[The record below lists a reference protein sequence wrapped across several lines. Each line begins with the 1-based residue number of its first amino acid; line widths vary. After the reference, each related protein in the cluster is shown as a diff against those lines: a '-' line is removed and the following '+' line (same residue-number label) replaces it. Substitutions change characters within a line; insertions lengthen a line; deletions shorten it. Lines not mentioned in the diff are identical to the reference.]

1 MAFAVPI
8 FSEGFGPW
16 YKEFYWIFQLN
27 LYYSLYLR
35 QLSLMNTDCA
45 ALAFP
50 AAIWWFFR
58 ANQEHIIV
66 FYSGFANHICHQ
78 RFHKSTP
85 DERHLLFFFQK
96 YLTVFAKIKTNS
108 VTRKCLL
115 HFVAFFH
122 VASLFST
129 GVDNQKVGVDNE
141 KALELTN
148 STVFHRGRQWKSS
161 RAGKQNI
168 FFIFQPDFNIEI
180 SPKNVTKH
188 PVA

>member
-1 MAFAVPI
+1 MD
-8 FSEGFGPW
+8 GPW
-16 YKEFYWIFQLN
+16 HKEFYWIFQLN

-96 YLTVFAKIKTNS
+96 YLTVFAKIKANS
-108 VTRKCLL
+108 VTIYWMKKISRKWNFLKIFL
-115 HFVAFFH
+115 SEDNMVIIRLWYKITVPEHLSLNFIDFF
-122 VASLFST
+122 LST
-129 GVDNQKVGVDNE
+129 
-141 KALELTN
+141 
-148 STVFHRGRQWKSS
+148 S
-161 RAGKQNI
+161 KQ
-168 FFIFQPDFNIEI
+168 FF
-180 SPKNVTKH
+180 
-188 PVA
+188 

>member
-1 MAFAVPI
+1 MKTHHCALFLKKYEVYQVSRI
-8 FSEGFGPW
+8 VLFSSNRWPLDVLTFLIYGFGPW
-16 YKEFYWIFQLN
+16 YKEFYWIFHLN

-85 DERHLLFFFQK
+85 DERHLLFFFRNILRFSPKSIKTLLPENTVSTGWKKIEQK
-96 YLTVFAKIKTNS
+96 YFCISALVSKKRSNRKIKGT
-108 VTRKCLL
+108 LY
-115 HFVAFFH
+115 H
-122 VASLFST
+122 
-129 GVDNQKVGVDNE
+129 
-141 KALELTN
+141 
-148 STVFHRGRQWKSS
+148 
-161 RAGKQNI
+161 
-168 FFIFQPDFNIEI
+168 
-180 SPKNVTKH
+180 
-188 PVA
+188 

>member
-1 MAFAVPI
+1 MGRDKVSELI
-8 FSEGFGPW
+8 FNINYGRSLIQRILL
-16 YKEFYWIFQLN
+16 KNYWIFQLN

-96 YLTVFAKIKTNS
+96 YLTVFAKINKNI
-108 VTRKCLL
+108 VTRKYC
-115 HFVAFFH
+115 FYWMKKKM
-122 VASLFST
+122 
-129 GVDNQKVGVDNE
+129 NK
-141 KALELTN
+141 
-148 STVFHRGRQWKSS
+148 
-161 RAGKQNI
+161 NI
-168 FFIFQPDFNIEI
+168 FVFLP
-180 SPKNVTKH
+180 
-188 PVA
+188 

>member
-1 MAFAVPI
+1 MVRDEVSELILNVDYGILMNISTRLFVCSWVGSLHCLTNPI
-8 FSEGFGPW
+8 GT
-16 YKEFYWIFQLN
+16 IFQLN

-45 ALAFP
+45 ALVFP

-96 YLTVFAKIKTNS
+96 YHTV
-108 VTRKCLL
+108 
-115 HFVAFFH
+115 
-122 VASLFST
+122 
-129 GVDNQKVGVDNE
+129 
-141 KALELTN
+141 
-148 STVFHRGRQWKSS
+148 
-161 RAGKQNI
+161 
-168 FFIFQPDFNIEI
+168 
-180 SPKNVTKH
+180 SPKSK
-188 PVA
+188 

>member
-1 MAFAVPI
+1 MPSKKYQQNFWSFNP
-8 FSEGFGPW
+8 SEPFKNGHFNVRHPV
-16 YKEFYWIFQLN
+16 FQLN

-85 DERHLLFFFQK
+85 DERHLLFFSRNIIRFRQNQSKQCYQKMFSLLYEKKFQSPHDSCHMQHIK
-96 YLTVFAKIKTNS
+96 NLNKRKWHFLKIM
-108 VTRKCLL
+108 VTFKGSFLSEDDM
-115 HFVAFFH
+115 AIY
-122 VASLFST
+122 
-129 GVDNQKVGVDNE
+129 N
-141 KALELTN
+141 
-148 STVFHRGRQWKSS
+148 
-161 RAGKQNI
+161 
-168 FFIFQPDFNIEI
+168 
-180 SPKNVTKH
+180 
-188 PVA
+188 

>member
-1 MAFAVPI
+1 MGRDEVSELI
-8 FSEGFGPW
+8 FNINYGRSLIQRILL
-16 YKEFYWIFQLN
+16 KNYWIFQLN

-96 YLTVFAKIKTNS
+96 YLTVFAEIETNS
-108 VTRKCLL
+108 VTRKCFLYCMKKIL
-115 HFVAFFH
+115 ISFNAQMI
-122 VASLFST
+122 AAICNT
-129 GVDNQKVGVDNE
+129 GAPYGVRP
-141 KALELTN
+141 ARPG
-148 STVFHRGRQWKSS
+148 SY
-161 RAGKQNI
+161 I
-168 FFIFQPDFNIEI
+168 DFER
-180 SPKNVTKH
+180 
-188 PVA
+188 

>member
-1 MAFAVPI
+1 MGRDEVSELI
-8 FSEGFGPW
+8 FNINYGRSLIQRILL
-16 YKEFYWIFQLN
+16 KNYWIFQLN

-85 DERHLLFFFQK
+85 DERHLLFFSRNIIRFSPKSKQIV
-96 YLTVFAKIKTNS
+96 LPENV
-108 VTRKCLL
+108 
-115 HFVAFFH
+115 
-122 VASLFST
+122 FST
-129 GVDNQKVGVDNE
+129 VWKKNLDN
-141 KALELTN
+141 
-148 STVFHRGRQWKSS
+148 F
-161 RAGKQNI
+161 
-168 FFIFQPDFNIEI
+168 
-180 SPKNVTKH
+180 
-188 PVA
+188 